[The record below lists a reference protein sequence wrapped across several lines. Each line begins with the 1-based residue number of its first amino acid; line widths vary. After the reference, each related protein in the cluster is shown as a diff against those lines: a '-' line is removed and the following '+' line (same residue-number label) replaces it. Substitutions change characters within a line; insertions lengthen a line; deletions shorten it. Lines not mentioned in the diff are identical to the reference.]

1 MKKRYSGQ
9 GGASVIDGLCKR
21 GVANGVRGLRGL
33 GLAMGAALAL
43 LLPLQLAQAAPGD
56 TTADRV
62 FGQPDFTSDGTPVMV
77 NGLVVNSPSHL
88 VVDRDSTPNHV
99 YLSDTGNNRVLAWN
113 DIADFLAGNPATL
126 ALGQPDLVSGSP
138 NRGGSPA
145 ADTLNAP
152 AGIAV
157 NRNGALF
164 VADLNNHRVLMFE
177 EPFSRPTADLVIGQ
191 SNNFTTNIQNNGGV
205 GPESLNRPSS
215 VTFDISGRLYVADRG
230 NHRVLSYDSVF
241 DRSARRIFGQGGSS
255 RTGTANKGG
264 VTANSLNTP
273 EGVFVDAGGRLYV
286 TDSANHR
293 VLAFDNPLNSTT
305 ASRVFG
311 QGGSFTSNIANN
323 GGISASSLNQPVG
336 VSADDNG
343 RLYIAERGNHRV
355 LAYDQPLNSTTA
367 NRVFGQL
374 GSFASDT
381 ANNGGVSANS
391 LRFAGI
397 LTPSLAPNG
406 DLYLPD
412 SRNNRVLIFDAPSA
426 SMDFGDAPASYATL
440 LADDGARHTATGL
453 LLGSLRD
460 IEADAQSGLTATG
473 DDLAASDDE
482 DGVRFGALSTGLNS
496 SLTALVSGG
505 TGRLDAWIDF
515 NRDGD
520 FLDAGEKVANGVAV
534 GAGSYT
540 LPFAVPSGASQGVS
554 YARVRLSTAGSALP
568 TGLAADGEVEDYR
581 VQITAPADG
590 KVQFA
595 PNSYSVAEEAG
606 NAVLTVTRSAP
617 FTYASS
623 VQYSTVVVTATP
635 GSDYTATTGT
645 LNWPAGDGSNRTI
658 MVPIL
663 NDAAAESSEVFR
675 VNLSNPVG
683 TQLGTTHIASVS
695 ITDTDTGGGNDVIRF
710 APNNYPVGEGAG
722 TVTLTVTRS
731 GSGFGTASVN
741 YQTDAN
747 FYPSGASNVANAS
760 DYTPVSGT
768 LMWANGD
775 MTSRNI
781 VVPIT
786 NDALVENT
794 EALAV
799 TISNPVGCKL
809 GPQYVGV
816 VRIADND

>member
-1 MKKRYSGQ
+1 MKTTYAEQ
-9 GGASVIDGLCKR
+9 GGS
-21 GVANGVRGLRGL
+21 
-33 GLAMGAALAL
+33 AMGAGSPKRGLVTAGLMCGLRLAVGAMLAL
-43 LLPLQLAQAAPGD
+43 LLPLHAAQAAPGD

-62 FGQPDFTSDGTPVMV
+62 FGQPNFTSDGAPAMI

-88 VVDRDSTPNHV
+88 VVDRDSTPNRV

-113 DIADFLAGNPATL
+113 NVADFLAGNPATV
-126 ALGQPDLVSGSP
+126 AIGQPDLTSGSP

-145 ADTLNAP
+145 ANTLNGP
-152 AGIAV
+152 AGIAIDG
-157 NRNGALF
+157 NGYLY
-164 VADLNNHRVLMFE
+164 VADLNNHRVLMFLS
-177 EPFSRPTADLVIGQ
+177 PISRPTADKVLGQ
-191 SNNFTTNIQNNGGV
+191 NDVFTSNAQNNGGL
-205 GPESLNRPSS
+205 GQQSLNRPSS
-215 VTFDISGRLYVADRG
+215 VALDVSGRLYVADRG
-230 NHRVLSYDSVF
+230 NHRVLAYESPYNNNASRV
-241 DRSARRIFGQGGSS
+241 FGQGGSF
-255 RTGTANKGG
+255 RTGSANKDG
-264 VTANSLNTP
+264 VSASSLNTP

-293 VLAFDNPLNSTT
+293 VLAFDNPLSSVT
-305 ASRVFG
+305 ANRVFG
-311 QGGSFTSNIANN
+311 QSGSFTSGVANN
-323 GGISASSLNQPVG
+323 GGISASSLNQPTG
-336 VSADDNG
+336 VAADGNG
-343 RLYIAERGNHRV
+343 RLYIAERANHRV
-355 LAYDQPLNSTTA
+355 LAYDQPLTSTVA

-374 GSFASDT
+374 GSFTTDT
-381 ANNGGVSANS
+381 ANKGGVSADS
-391 LRFAGI
+391 LRFVGI
-397 LTPSLAPNG
+397 FTPSLAPNG

-412 SRNNRVLIFDAPSA
+412 SRNNRVLTFDAPSA
-426 SMDFGDAPASYATL
+426 SMDFGDAPASYGTL

-453 LLGSLRD
+453 QLGSLRD
-460 IEADAQSGLTATG
+460 LDSDGQPGLNATG
-473 DDLAASDDE
+473 DDLAGTDDE
-482 DGVRFGALSTGLNS
+482 DGVSFGTLSTGLNS

-505 TGRLDAWIDF
+505 SGRLDAWIDF

-520 FLDAGEKVANGVAV
+520 FLDAGEKVVNGAAV
-534 GAGSYT
+534 GAGSHT
-540 LPFAVPSGASQGVS
+540 LAFAVPSNASQGVS

-568 TGLAADGEVEDYR
+568 TGLAADGEVEDFR
-581 VQITAPADG
+581 VQIAAPSDG

-623 VQYSTVVVTATP
+623 VQYSTVVISATP

-645 LNWPAGDGSNRTI
+645 LNWAAGDSSSRTI
-658 MVPIL
+658 TVPIL
-663 NDAAAESSEVFR
+663 NDAAAESTEVFR
-675 VNLSNPVG
+675 VNLSNPIG

-710 APNNYPVGEGAG
+710 APNNYPVNEGAG

-731 GSGFGTASVN
+731 GSGFGTASVD
-741 YQTDAN
+741 YQTDPN
-747 FYPSGASNVANAS
+747 FYPAGASNVANAS

-775 MTSRNI
+775 MTARTI

-786 NDALVENT
+786 NDAVVENT

-809 GPQYVGV
+809 GPQYVGI